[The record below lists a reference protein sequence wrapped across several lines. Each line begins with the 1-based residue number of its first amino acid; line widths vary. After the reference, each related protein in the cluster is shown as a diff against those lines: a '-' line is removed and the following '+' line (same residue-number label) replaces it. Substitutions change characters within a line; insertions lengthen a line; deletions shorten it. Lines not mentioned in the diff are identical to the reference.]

1 MTTSTAQDLQ
11 SEFNELLAFNECIDR
26 ERNMYR
32 DQAKKYKQR
41 NAMAK
46 SLVDGHFCFNKE
58 NPEMTLRAIQ
68 QALIGTGD

>member
-1 MTTSTAQDLQ
+1 MNMSTEQDLQ
-11 SEFNELLAFNECIDR
+11 SEFNELLAFNERIDR

-32 DQAKKYKQR
+32 DQAEKYKQR

-46 SLVDGHFCFNKE
+46 SLVDGHFHFNKD

-68 QALIGTGD
+68 RALIGTGD